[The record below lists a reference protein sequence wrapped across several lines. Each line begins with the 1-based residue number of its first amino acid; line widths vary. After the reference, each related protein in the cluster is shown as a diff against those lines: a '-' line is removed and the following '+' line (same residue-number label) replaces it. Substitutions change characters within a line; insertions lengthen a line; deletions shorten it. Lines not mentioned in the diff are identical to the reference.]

1 MNIENYRNLFP
12 VTKKYVFLN
21 HAAVS
26 PASLRVTEAVT
37 EFYNECATQAS
48 KGYFNWLAKIDAT
61 RNKAAA
67 LINAKS
73 DETAFTGNTSEG
85 ISIIAQGFKWK
96 SKDAVLVPVSD
107 FPANVYPWMHLAGLG
122 VDVRFIQKRN
132 NRFGLKEIEDALVPG
147 TKMLAVSSVDYASGF
162 ASDLKKLGNFCREK
176 GLLFCVDAIQSLGI
190 IPIDVK
196 ECGIHFLA
204 SGGHKWLIGPMGI
217 GILYVSKEVNELIN
231 VSRVGWKSVVNEE
244 NFEINFTLKQNAL
257 RFEPGTMNL
266 SGIYGLGAAFDLLHE
281 VGVGNINKKILSI
294 NNMFM
299 EKLLKRNLKITSPLD
314 ENERSGIL
322 TFIPE
327 GDPSSCYKFL
337 TKRNIMVSLRNGRIR
352 IAPHF
357 YNNKADVDTF
367 FRVFDEFS

>member
-12 VTKKYVFLN
+12 VTKNYVFLN

-26 PASLRVTEAVT
+26 PASLRVTEAVA

-48 KGYFNWLAKIDAT
+48 KGYFNWLAKIDET

-67 LINAKS
+67 LINAKPE
-73 DETAFTGNTSEG
+73 ETAFVGNTSGG
-85 ISIIAQGFKWK
+85 ISIIAEGFKWK

-107 FPANVYPWMHLAGLG
+107 FPANVYPWMHLARLG
-122 VDVRFIQKRN
+122 VDVRFVQRRN
-132 NRFGLKEIEDALVPG
+132 RRFGLKEIEHALVPG

-162 ASDLKKLGNFCREK
+162 AADLKELGNFCRKK
-176 GLLFCVDAIQSLGI
+176 GLLFCVDAIQSLGV

-217 GILYVSKEVNELIN
+217 GILYVGKEVNELIN

-244 NFEINFTLKQNAL
+244 DFEINFILKQNAL

-266 SGIYGLGAAFDLLHE
+266 SGIYGLGAALDLLHE
-281 VGVGNINKKILSI
+281 IGISNINKKVLAI
-294 NNMFM
+294 NSMFM
-299 EKLLKRNLKITSPLD
+299 EKLLKRNLEITSPLD

-322 TFIPE
+322 TFIPG

-337 TKRNIMVSLRNGRIR
+337 AERNIMVSLRRGRIR

-357 YNNKADVDTF
+357 YNNKADVDAF
-367 FRVFDEFS
+367 FRALDEFS